1 MTLDDDVA
9 DALREG
15 ARRLGVPFKQ
25 IVNDTLRRGLSP
37 ARRRARLVY
46 QVQAH
51 QSGFRA
57 GIDPLRLNQ
66 LNDALEAGAI
76 VTQDSE

>member
-1 MTLDDDVA
+1 MTMWPTPSVKA
-9 DALREG
+9 

-25 IVNDTLRRGLSP
+25 VVNGTLRRGLSP
-37 ARRRARLVY
+37 ASRRARLVY

-66 LNDALEAGAI
+66 LNDALEADAI
-76 VTQDSE
+76 ATADSG